1 MPHRHLN
8 NRVALNE
15 ITDVASF
22 DKKRT
27 MLVWDFNDLIEF
39 LAKCNIKMI
48 IADKI
53 ESKLEENTYYVF
65 PFDSGHVGE
74 FGDFP
79 SES

>member
-27 MLVWDFNDLIEF
+27 MIVWDFND
-39 LAKCNIKMI
+39 
-48 IADKI
+48 
-53 ESKLEENTYYVF
+53 
-65 PFDSGHVGE
+65 
-74 FGDFP
+74 
-79 SES
+79 